1 MFRHSSRNGAKFD
14 PRTGLDFSASI
25 ELIQNLRSPIVYN
38 DFENTEEYISKCLGE
53 FYSVFFNNFV
63 KQYKFERNLINFVFY
78 ALTQSHV

>member
-1 MFRHSSRNGAKFD
+1 MFRYSSMELCHMFKPYGAKFD

-63 KQYKFERNLINFVFY
+63 KQYKFERN
-78 ALTQSHV
+78 